1 MNDTIKKDPMMI
13 RKSAFGRTNL
23 FLKSTSVLLRE
34 IKSSTSTF
42 TRNASCSVFHTH
54 STCSAEQT
62 KSVCWHCC
70 HGVENQEK
78 CLRVPRLYDNVERLY
93 HVYGWFCTPSCA
105 KAYILEHSSFDRG
118 YQMNVFLRMLRE
130 VYGITEPITEAP
142 PRLALRMFGGP
153 FDIES
158 FRSQTNICAMLEPPF
173 VSYCMLVEER
183 LPMPEIGEKAPGSEL
198 SRGSVRGLRRPEG
211 GSKILMSD
219 DISTPPNESMYQNF
233 MQTQTTNDNMQISDT
248 EPAQP
253 STSTGA
259 IQSSKRQ
266 KKEITK
272 KPVSESGLA
281 RFRK

>member
-1 MNDTIKKDPMMI
+1 MNDNLKKDMMI

-42 TRNASCSVFHTH
+42 TRSATCSVFHTH
-54 STCSAEQT
+54 STCLNEKT
-62 KSVCWHCC
+62 ESVCWHCC
-70 HGVENQEK
+70 HEIESQDK
-78 CLRVPRLYDNVERLY
+78 RLRVPRLYDNVERLY
-93 HVYGWFCTPSCA
+93 HVYGWFCRPSCA

-153 FDIES
+153 FDIET

-173 VSYCMLVEER
+173 VSYCMLIEER

-211 GSKILMSD
+211 GSKIVISD
-219 DISTPPNESMYQNF
+219 DISTPPNDSMYQKF
-233 MQTQTTNDNMQISDT
+233 MQTQQTETDQMKTTEST
-248 EPAQP
+248 AQA
-253 STSTGA
+253 STSTSA
-259 IQSSKRQ
+259 THNKRQ
-266 KKEITK
+266 KKETG
-272 KPVSESGLA
+272 KPSSESGLA

>member
-1 MNDTIKKDPMMI
+1 MNETVKKDPMMI

-70 HGVENQEK
+70 HEIENQEK
-78 CLRVPRLYDNVERLY
+78 SLRVPRLYDNTERLY
-93 HVYGWFCTPSCA
+93 HVFGWFCTPSCA

-153 FDIES
+153 FDIET

-183 LPMPEIGEKAPGSEL
+183 LPMPEIGEKAPGSES

-219 DISTPPNESMYQNF
+219 DISTPPNESMYQKF
-233 MQTQTTNDNMQISDT
+233 MQTQTTTDKLQNNSTDQTTST
-248 EPAQP
+248 TT
-253 STSTGA
+253 STS
-259 IQSSKRQ
+259 QSNKRQ
-266 KKEITK
+266 KKETTGK
-272 KPVSESGLA
+272 SASESGLA